1 MLLIQFRIKSLLF
14 SPYCRQ
20 AQNQPVYQIMFY
32 LNSSPLDL
40 CIMTLY
46 VSVFKC
52 MYVHIFLWIHISDN
66 FAIIGIIWLWAYLS
80 DTSHLYE
87 TIKCIARNWT
97 NNQSHC
103 SNAAE
108 GAFWRAKRGEK
119 QAKRSRFINFCLL
132 KNLYTYQDI
141 SFKVTY
147 GGGQLPKNMCKI
159 LKSLADHFLTFSCIF
174 FCPIYSFLVM
184 SNKNLSFLLSNNT

>member
-1 MLLIQFRIKSLLF
+1 MYHDFVCECVQ
-14 SPYCRQ
+14 
-20 AQNQPVYQIMFY
+20 VYV
-32 LNSSPLDL
+32 
-40 CIMTLY
+40 C
-46 VSVFKC
+46 
-52 MYVHIFLWIHISDN
+52 IFLWIHISDN

-119 QAKRSRFINFCLL
+119 QAKWSWFIKFCLL
-132 KNLYTYQDI
+132 KNLHTYQDI
-141 SFKVTY
+141 LHLFKHHIW
-147 GGGQLPKNMCKI
+147 GSQLPQN
-159 LKSLADHFLTFSCIF
+159 AQ
-174 FCPIYSFLVM
+174 
-184 SNKNLSFLLSNNT
+184 NLLFPRGPFFLLLGFF

>member
-1 MLLIQFRIKSLLF
+1 MF

-52 MYVHIFLWIHISDN
+52 MSVHIFLWIHISDN

-119 QAKRSRFINFCLL
+119 QAKWSWFINFCLL
-132 KNLYTYQDI
+132 KNLHTYQDI
-141 SFKVTY
+141 LHSFKHHIWGWSTSQKYV
-147 GGGQLPKNMCKI
+147 PNP
-159 LKSLADHFLTFSCIF
+159 LAIF
-174 FCPIYSFLVM
+174 SFLLM
-184 SNKNLSFLLSNNT
+184 SNKNLSFLLSNIS